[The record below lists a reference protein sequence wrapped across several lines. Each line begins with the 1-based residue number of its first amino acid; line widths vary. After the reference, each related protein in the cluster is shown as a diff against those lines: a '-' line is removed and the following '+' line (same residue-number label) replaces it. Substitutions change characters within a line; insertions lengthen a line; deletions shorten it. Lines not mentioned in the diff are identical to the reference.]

1 MALFRGGSARRRA
14 CVVRD
19 TRAEISGPDWPG
31 DETAETQALNLPA
44 AERQILAAL
53 SVVGNGSLS
62 ADELA
67 DLSDGEDVI
76 PLLED
81 LEQRGLVR
89 RDERRRYAV
98 PRAVGEQMR
107 QTDPAFAAGDRLLR
121 RFTTLARD
129 GALTPARVAE
139 DAEAIVALSE
149 WAQQT
154 GRLAQ
159 LLELVRALQGTF
171 GNAQRAGQW
180 TALLERGRAAARML
194 GDRASEIWVLQQLA
208 SAAAGAGDA
217 VTAQRYLREAD
228 ELQYGPPQT
237 VTRQVTEE
245 TAVAPLPP
253 PPPPSGPSKTL
264 LWILGVI
271 AAAAAGVGL
280 GFVLDSG
287 GSAQTTTVPTTIT
300 SPGTTVT
307 TAETTTLPATTVLST
322 TTETTTTVAT
332 TTVTAVP

>member
-1 MALFRGGSARRRA
+1 
-14 CVVRD
+14 
-19 TRAEISGPDWPG
+19 
-31 DETAETQALNLPA
+31 
-44 AERQILAAL
+44 
-53 SVVGNGSLS
+53 
-62 ADELA
+62 
-67 DLSDGEDVI
+67 
-76 PLLED
+76 
-81 LEQRGLVR
+81 
-89 RDERRRYAV
+89 
-98 PRAVGEQMR
+98 MR

-129 GALTPARVAE
+129 GALTSARVAE

-208 SAAAGAGDA
+208 AATAGAGDA
-217 VTAQRYLREAD
+217 VSAQRYLREAD
-228 ELQYGPPQT
+228 ELQYGPQQT

-245 TAVAPLPP
+245 TAVAAPLPP
-253 PPPPSGPSKTL
+253 PPPPEGGPSKTL

-280 GFVLDSG
+280 GFVLDNG
-287 GSAQTTTVPTTIT
+287 GSARDRRPRSRRRSHRRARQ
-300 SPGTTVT
+300 
-307 TAETTTLPATTVLST
+307 
-322 TTETTTTVAT
+322 
-332 TTVTAVP
+332 